1 MARNPRKPKPRRRN
15 KRTWTGE
22 EDNKIMEMVG
32 VYNYDTIGIAV
43 GRSERA
49 VQHRLLILDTEDKT
63 LLTGMMTAAD
73 LGRLVKRDKSYIIKL
88 IREHGLPATQPNL
101 RFKTKEEKTFRWMID
116 PDKFWKWAEQNR
128 DKLNFHQIDAG
139 SILPEPNW
147 VEEQRRIDFQ
157 KPVTRKRW
165 TEEDKKRAIELLDQ
179 GYTRVEV
186 AKVFNRST
194 SSIRWVLD
202 KHLEAKGIKK

>member
-1 MARNPRKPKPRRRN
+1 MARKPRKPKPRKRN
-15 KRTWTGE
+15 KRTWTE
-22 EDNKIMEMVG
+22 EEENKMLEMVG
-32 VYNYDTIGIAV
+32 VYNYNTIGIAL

-49 VQHRLLILDTEDKT
+49 IQHRLLIIDTEDKT
-63 LLTGMMTAAD
+63 LLTGMMTAAE
-73 LGRLVKRDKSYIIKL
+73 LGRLVKRDKSYITKL
-88 IREHGLPATQPNL
+88 IKENGLPATQPNL
-101 RFKTKEEKTFRWMID
+101 RFKTTEEKTFRWMID
-116 PDKFWKWAEQNR
+116 PDKFWKWAEKNR
-128 DKLNFHQIDAG
+128 DHFNFHQIEAD
-139 SILPEPNW
+139 SIPPEPSW
-147 VEEQRRIDFQ
+147 VEEQRRVDYQ